1 MVVDWTFSTVLAL
14 QNLWQGFLQ
23 FIPSLIGALL
33 VFIIGWF
40 VAVGLGKLIAE
51 ILNRIKF
58 NQIFETSTWRKAMEK
73 ADLKI
78 SPSEF
83 IGSIV
88 KWVFIIVVLQ
98 VAVGILGWIGFE
110 DVLAGVTNYLPNVV
124 LAALIFVVA
133 VVIADIVAKVV
144 VVATEGA
151 NFVYS
156 HIAGEIVRWS
166 VWVFAILIILHQ
178 LGVAQPLVETLFT
191 GLVAV
196 LVLAFGLSFGLG
208 GKDLAA
214 RILSHLER
222 DATEKR

>member
-33 VFIIGWF
+33 VFTIGWF
-40 VAVGLGKLIAE
+40 IAVGLGKLVAE

-58 NQIFETSTWRKAMEK
+58 NQLFESSNWRKAMDK
-73 ADLKI
+73 AELKV
-78 SPSEF
+78 SPSDF

-98 VAVGILGWIGFE
+98 VAVGIMGWVGFE
-110 DVLAGVTNYLPNVV
+110 DVLAGVTDYLPNVV

-133 VVIADIVAKVV
+133 VIIADIIAKVV

-156 HIAGEIVRWS
+156 HVAGEIVRWS
-166 VWVFAILIILHQ
+166 VWTFAILIILHQ

-208 GKDLAA
+208 GKDTAGA
-214 RILSHLER
+214 FLEDLR
-222 DATEKR
+222 KRLKG

>member
-98 VAVGILGWIGFE
+98 VAVGILGWTGFE
-110 DVLAGVTNYLPNVV
+110 GVLAGITNYLPNVV

-208 GKDLAA
+208 GKDTAGA
-214 RILSHLER
+214 FLEDLR
-222 DATEKR
+222 KKLKG

>member
-208 GKDLAA
+208 GKDTAGA
-214 RILSHLER
+214 FLEDLR
-222 DATEKR
+222 KRLKG

>member
-58 NQIFETSTWRKAMEK
+58 NQIFETSTWRKAMDK

-78 SPSEF
+78 SPSDF

-98 VAVGILGWIGFE
+98 ATMNRNWTFKII
-110 DVLAGVTNYLPNVV
+110 T
-124 LAALIFVVA
+124 
-133 VVIADIVAKVV
+133 VIH
-144 VVATEGA
+144 
-151 NFVYS
+151 F
-156 HIAGEIVRWS
+156 
-166 VWVFAILIILHQ
+166 LL
-178 LGVAQPLVETLFT
+178 
-191 GLVAV
+191 
-196 LVLAFGLSFGLG
+196 
-208 GKDLAA
+208 
-214 RILSHLER
+214 
-222 DATEKR
+222 